1 MRPAQRAKKAE
12 EAANKLSSL
21 VCSPQVTQLLQ
32 QPLPPQPTAAQ
43 IAVLDSCSSSL
54 FKLCNTLPDELPNTD
69 AGRAAAVQLLR
80 GVLRHHP
87 VHSAGVL
94 MVWLQ
99 QQQPQQL
106 AAMLQVSYGSVV
118 QLNATEGVWRAGM
131 QVLSGLVELLY
142 ICTRGGSCM
151 AAVAELIATLTQ
163 QLLQSGGCVCC

>member
-87 VHSAGVL
+87 VHSAGVPDGVAAAAAAATAGGNAAGVL
-94 MVWLQ
+94 WQRGAAQCDRRSLACRHASAVW
-99 QQQPQQL
+99 
-106 AAMLQVSYGSVV
+106 A
-118 QLNATEGVWRAGM
+118 R
-131 QVLSGLVELLY
+131 
-142 ICTRGGSCM
+142 
-151 AAVAELIATLTQ
+151 
-163 QLLQSGGCVCC
+163 